1 MITLTPQ
8 KLNGIISVPP
18 SKSISHRAIICASLA
33 EGISTVSNLIFSDDT
48 LVTMRAME
56 NLGMKILQQTTTE
69 NNRVCL
75 RIQGTSK
82 LKPQEK
88 IINCQESGSSLRF
101 LIPLASLTGEAIT
114 FVGQGKLVT
123 RPLNVYYDIFKQQNI
138 SYSSIHGLPLTIQG
152 KLHADKFS
160 MVGNVSSQFITGLL
174 FTLPMLDGDSQINI
188 TTELESIG
196 YIDLTLDTLKT
207 FGINIKH
214 ENYRCFKIAGQQ
226 NYQPQN
232 YSVEGDFSQIAFW
245 LVAGTLGS
253 KIKCTD
259 INYNSLQG
267 DREIIDII
275 KNMGGDIVFSPEE
288 KCLTAIPTNTHGT
301 IINAAQCP
309 DIIPILSVLASLSEG
324 ETRIINAERLR
335 IKESD
340 RLKAMTTE
348 LNKLGADV
356 TETVDGLII
365 QGKKTLLGGVTVD
378 SWDDHRIAMSLAIA
392 STCCEKPIT
401 ITNSSCV
408 KKSYPDF
415 WQDFTQ
421 VSYKNT

>member
-8 KLNGIISVPP
+8 KLNGTISVPP

-48 LVTMRAME
+48 IVTMRAME
-56 NLGMKILQQTTTE
+56 SLGMKVLEQTQAE

-75 RIQGTSK
+75 KIQGTNK
-82 LKPQEK
+82 LAAQDK
-88 IINCQESGSSLRF
+88 IINCIESGSSLRF
-101 LIPLASLTGEAIT
+101 LIPLATLTGEPIT

-123 RPLNVYYDIFKQQNI
+123 RPLNVYYDIFDQQNI
-138 SYSSIHGLPLTIQG
+138 SYSSKNGLPITIHG

-174 FTLPMLDGDSQINI
+174 VTLPMLDGSSQINI

-207 FGINIKH
+207 FGITIEH
-214 ENYRCFKIAGQQ
+214 DNYRCFKIPGNQ

-232 YSVEGDFSQIAFW
+232 YSIEGDFSQIAFW
-245 LVAGTLGS
+245 LVAGSLGS
-253 KIKCTD
+253 NIKCTD

-267 DREIIDII
+267 DRSIIDII
-275 KNMGGDIVFSPEE
+275 KNMGGKIVFDSQE
-288 KCLTAIPTNTHGT
+288 KSLTAVPTTTHGT
-301 IINAAQCP
+301 VINAAQCP
-309 DIIPILSVLASLSEG
+309 DIIPVLTVLASLSTG
-324 ETRIINAERLR
+324 ETRIINAQRLR

-356 TETVDGLII
+356 TETADGLII
-365 QGKKTLLGGVTVD
+365 QGKQTLLGGVTVD

-392 STCCEKPIT
+392 STRCEKPIH

-415 WQDFTQ
+415 WQDFAK
-421 VSYKNT
+421 VSL